1 MKLPNVT
8 EDSTSQAGWMF
19 ADLFLALTV
28 IFLATVSFIPNSN
41 QQKDSTQKNQ
51 GNSSNQTSSNF
62 QNQEQLII
70 ISNGFIGEYAS
81 KGVMR
86 FKSDLLDY
94 LEQRNLPEET
104 TALYLE
110 AVGHT
115 SAFGQA
121 NDAGN
126 LAALGFVIDA
136 RKELPVILENSN
148 TSISLSP
155 DVEPGS
161 VRIKITFT

>member
-1 MKLPNVT
+1 
-8 EDSTSQAGWMF
+8 MF

-28 IFLATVSFIPNSN
+28 IFLATVSFIPNSKSQIDN
-41 QQKDSTQKNQ
+41 SPTKQD
-51 GNSSNQTSSNF
+51 NSSNQTSSNF

-70 ISNGFIGEYAS
+70 ISNGFIGEYEAT
-81 KGVMR
+81 GVVR
-86 FKSDLLDY
+86 FKSDLLNY
-94 LEQRNLPEET
+94 LKQRDLPEDT